1 MRRFIIMSAVL
12 ALAFASA
19 AAAQGTWVQLF
30 NGKDLSGWTPKIKGY
45 ALGDNFGSTFRVQ
58 EGVIRVGYEAYG
70 QFNERFGHL
79 FYKEPFTNYHLR
91 VEYRFIG
98 EQVAGGPGWAFA
110 NSGVMIHGQ
119 APESMGKDQNFP
131 VSIEVQLLGD
141 DGSGKRPT
149 GNLCTPGTHVVM
161 NGALETKHC
170 INSTSK
176 TYPIGQW
183 VTAEIIVSEGKIR
196 HIIEGE
202 TVLEYSEPQYDE
214 KDKDA
219 KLLMGDS
226 ADVLI
231 KGGTI
236 SLQSES
242 HPVEFRKVE
251 IMELPR

>member
-1 MRRFIIMSAVL
+1 MEPRSVDVLAIGTLVADEFGIRDSSGKFRRMQLAAGGDALNVYIALRRLWHSSAVIGCIGGDE
-12 ALAFASA
+12 
-19 AAAQGTWVQLF
+19 QGRFL
-30 NGKDLSGWTPKIKGY
+30 LSV
-45 ALGDNFGSTFRVQ
+45 LQ
-58 EGVIRVGYEAYG
+58 
-70 QFNERFGHL
+70 
-79 FYKEPFTNYHLR
+79 
-91 VEYRFIG
+91 
-98 EQVAGGPGWAFA
+98 

-119 APESMGKDQNFP
+119 APETMGKDQNFP

-161 NGALETKHC
+161 NGELETKHC
-170 INSTSK
+170 ISSTSK

-183 VTAEIIVSEGKIR
+183 ITAEIIVSEGKIK
-196 HIIEGE
+196 HVIEGD

-214 KDKDA
+214 KDADA
-219 KLLMGDS
+219 KRLLGDS

-242 HPVEFRKVE
+242 HPVEFRKIE